1 MLFWS
6 IVLLIALIAG
16 LWLAQPFLRRGVVEV
31 NDSDSA
37 ISVYRDQM
45 DEIDRDLATGLI
57 GEEERDAAMREI
69 ERRALGAAR
78 HMDGG
83 FTVSHRSLPVTGAL
97 VAVCV
102 AVALGGYAL
111 TGAPGTKD
119 QPLAAR
125 KMEVLSQRAK
135 AGDTNAQIALMIEKT
150 KDNPDSFEDWWML
163 ATSYSSLGDHASA
176 VEAYRKAAELGGD
189 QPAVQSAYAEAMVMA
204 NGNKVPPAAR
214 LIFEQVLNR
223 GPDVRARYYLAL
235 QKAQSQNFQAALD
248 DWTALARDSVP
259 DAPWMPMVRRDIV
272 NMARFLKVEVTDY
285 LPEATPEEIAK
296 SGGQGLLSPADSST
310 RIAKLRAGLAEEPH
324 NYKASIELATLLA
337 QGGDDTAAVAV
348 LNDARQSYAAA
359 PFVLDKIEQAAR
371 ATGLDMLDGNV
382 NPAVSG
388 PTHEDVVAAQ
398 GMTAQ
403 ETDEMVDGMV
413 AGLAAKLEEN
423 PDNPDGWVM
432 LVRSYAVMGHPDKA
446 RAALDR
452 ATAFYAGNAEV
463 LTRLEAQARA
473 MIGAD

>member
-6 IVLLIALIAG
+6 IVLLIALVAG
-16 LWLAQPFLRRGVVEV
+16 LWLARPFLRQGVVEV

-45 DEIDRDLATGLI
+45 DEVDRDLAAGLI
-57 GEEERDAAMREI
+57 DEEERDAALAEI

-78 HMDGG
+78 NVDGG
-83 FTVSHRSLPVTGAL
+83 FTVSHRSLPVTGIL
-97 VAVCV
+97 VALCA
-102 AVALGGYAL
+102 AVALGGYAI
-111 TGAPGTKD
+111 TGAPGAKD
-119 QPLAAR
+119 QPLAMR
-125 KMEVLSQRAK
+125 KTEVLTQRAK

-204 NGNKVPPAAR
+204 NGNKVPAAAR

-235 QKAQSQNFQAALD
+235 HKAQSQDFEGALA
-248 DWTALARDSVP
+248 DWTLLARDSQP

-272 NMARFLKVEVTDY
+272 NMARFLKVDVTDY
-285 LPEATPEEIAK
+285 LANATPDEIAK
-296 SGGQGLLSPADSST
+296 SGGQGLLPPADSSA
-310 RIAKLRAGLAEEPH
+310 RIAELRAGLAEEPH
-324 NYKASIELATLLA
+324 DYKASIELARLLA

-348 LNDARQSYAAA
+348 LNEARQSYAAA
-359 PFVLDKIEQAAR
+359 PFVLQKLDDAAR
-371 ATGLDMLDGNV
+371 ATGLDMLAGN
-382 NPAVSG
+382 AVPTVGG
-388 PTHEDVVAAQ
+388 PTHEDVMAAQ
-398 GMTAQ
+398 DMSAE

-423 PDNPDGWVM
+423 PDNPDGWIM
-432 LVRSYAVMGHPDKA
+432 LVRSYMVMGHPDKA
-446 RAALDR
+446 RGALDQ
-452 ATAFYAGNAEV
+452 ANTHFAGNAGV
-463 LTRLEAQARA
+463 LARLDAEAGA
-473 MIGAD
+473 MIADD